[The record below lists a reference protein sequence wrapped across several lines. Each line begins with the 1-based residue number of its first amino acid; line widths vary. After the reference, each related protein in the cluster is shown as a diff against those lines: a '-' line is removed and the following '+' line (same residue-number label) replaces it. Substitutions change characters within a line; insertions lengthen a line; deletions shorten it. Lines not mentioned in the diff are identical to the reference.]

1 MVAKQLSI
9 FLGEQVRPPYGS
21 DGSSCQRRCQPFC
34 SFCIAEN
41 ADFGILRGIVSEPDK
56 AYKALKDNHFA
67 VNVTD
72 VVGISCPNIPGS
84 LAKVLRCL
92 SDEGVFIE
100 YMYSFANGQTA
111 NVIIRPNDMENCIRV
126 LTEKKVDLLAAS
138 DLYKL

>member
-9 FLGEQVRPPYGS
+9 FLENKSGRLTEVTEVLAKEGINLS
-21 DGSSCQRRCQPFC
+21 AL
-34 SFCIAEN
+34 CIAEN
-41 ADFGILRGIVSEPDK
+41 ADFDILLGIVSDPDK

-67 VNVTD
+67 VNVTE
-72 VVGISCPNIPGS
+72 VVGINCPNVPGA
-84 LAKVLRCL
+84 LAKVLQYL
-92 SDEGVFIE
+92 SNEGVFIE
-100 YMYSFANGQTA
+100 YMYSFANNNSA

>member
-9 FLGEQVRPPYGS
+9 FLENKSGRLTEVTEVLAKEGINLS
-21 DGSSCQRRCQPFC
+21 AL
-34 SFCIAEN
+34 CIAEN
-41 ADFGILRGIVSEPDK
+41 ADFGILRGIVSDPDK

-67 VNVTD
+67 VNVTE
-72 VVGISCPNIPGS
+72 VVGINCPNVPGA
-84 LAKVLRCL
+84 LAKV
-92 SDEGVFIE
+92 
-100 YMYSFANGQTA
+100 FANNNSA